1 VVAPTGNYR
10 QVLSELEDFGAA
22 YRQSLEFREVC
33 ETPAV
38 GMAQKLSVLEAIAR
52 RMGSSHVT
60 LNFLRVLMSR
70 YRMPMLEEAIQA
82 FRSVAYA
89 RLGIVQ
95 VKISSASDL
104 SPEEQELLRARF
116 NELTQKQS
124 ELEFHLDG
132 NLIGGLVA
140 QIGSMVFDGSIR
152 GSLDRLR
159 GQLLEQ

>member
-1 VVAPTGNYR
+1 
-10 QVLSELEDFGAA
+10 
-22 YRQSLEFREVC
+22 
-33 ETPAV
+33 
-38 GMAQKLSVLEAIAR
+38 MAKKLSVLEALAG

-60 LNFLRVLMSR
+60 LNFLRVLMSH
-70 YRMPMLEEAIQA
+70 YRMPLLEEAIQA
-82 FRSVAYA
+82 FRNVAYA
-89 RLGIVQ
+89 RLGIVW

-104 SPEEQELLRARF
+104 STEEQELLQARF

-140 QIGSMVFDGSIR
+140 QIGSTVFDGSIR